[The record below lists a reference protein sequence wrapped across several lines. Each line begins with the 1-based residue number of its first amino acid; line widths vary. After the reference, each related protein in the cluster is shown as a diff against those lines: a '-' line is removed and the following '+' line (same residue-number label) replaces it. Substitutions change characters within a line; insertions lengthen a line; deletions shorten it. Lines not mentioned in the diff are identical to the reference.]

1 MHCAL
6 SCVGYFPADG
16 FQELNASSG
25 AYVGNQFMK
34 GFFMKYLV
42 GIDVGTSAV
51 KTVLFD
57 EKLNKI
63 RSETVEY
70 PLYQPHNGWAEQNP
84 DDWWSATLRSLEKA
98 TESVDRIDGI
108 GLSGQMHGLVM
119 LDRNGDALRP
129 AIIWCDQRTEKE
141 CTQITDIVGRD
152 KLIEITANPA
162 LTGFTASKIMWV
174 KNNEPE
180 IYEKC
185 RHILLPKDYIRFKL
199 TGVFKSEASD
209 AGGMQLLD
217 IKNRVFS
224 EEILKLLG
232 IERELLP
239 DVCESPDITG
249 YVNIKG
255 KFFGTP
261 VVGGAGDNAAAAVGC
276 GAVREKRAFTTIGTS
291 GVVYAHTDK
300 PVIDTKGRVHTFC
313 CAVPGK
319 WHVMGVTQSAGLS
332 LKWFRENFAPE
343 LTYSEMDNMAEKVR
357 IGAEKLL
364 FLPYLMGERTPHL
377 DPNARGT
384 FIGISAIHT
393 KAHFIRAILEGVAF
407 SLRDCLEVLR
417 EMDISVADMSM
428 VGGGSSPLW
437 QQIISGTFKIPIKT
451 PFSNEGAALGV
462 AILAAV
468 GIGLYSDVPSA
479 CDKIIRNSTP
489 VFPENS
495 AEYDKFYRIYA
506 SVYPRL
512 KEICRELALTGK

>member
-1 MHCAL
+1 
-6 SCVGYFPADG
+6 
-16 FQELNASSG
+16 
-25 AYVGNQFMK
+25 MK

-119 LDRNGDALRP
+119 LDRNGDVLRP

-377 DPNARGT
+377 DPNARGA

-479 CDKIIRNSTP
+479 CDKIIRNSAP

>member
-1 MHCAL
+1 
-6 SCVGYFPADG
+6 
-16 FQELNASSG
+16 
-25 AYVGNQFMK
+25 
-34 GFFMKYLV
+34 MKYLV

-119 LDRNGDALRP
+119 LDRNGDVLRP

-428 VGGGSSPLW
+428 VGGGSSPMW

-479 CDKIIRNSTP
+479 CDKIIRNSAP

>member
-1 MHCAL
+1 
-6 SCVGYFPADG
+6 
-16 FQELNASSG
+16 
-25 AYVGNQFMK
+25 
-34 GFFMKYLV
+34 MKYLV

-119 LDRNGDALRP
+119 LDRNGDVLRP

-479 CDKIIRNSTP
+479 CDKIIRNSAP